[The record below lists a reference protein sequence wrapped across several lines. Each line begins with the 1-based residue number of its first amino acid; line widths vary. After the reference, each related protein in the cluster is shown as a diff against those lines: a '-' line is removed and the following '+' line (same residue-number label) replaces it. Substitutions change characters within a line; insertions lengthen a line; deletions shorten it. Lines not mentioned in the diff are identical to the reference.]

1 MLYNRPLPHLSR
13 LIHPSS
19 RHDSVFFASPLYRP
33 DLFSDHTRSWSL
45 SLFVFLPLSLPLFLS
60 LHSHHP
66 LKPAHQGPRD
76 VVRLLFRGVCVV
88 IVLRSR
94 FKLAPRP
101 PALPCSHAPCFP
113 FQPPNACAGF
123 RSARVCVSLTTVVVS
138 GGPMKSCISSQH
150 LTMLHRET
158 NRTDRQTE
166 AGERLPSNISSR
178 YRLFLLF
185 FFAFILRVPVTPA
198 DSEMKPKVKHTLPK
212 HPQPNG
218 GNAFVDSAGSGRAA
232 RWKSHKVTATYTPR
246 TLCVRWLVRVE
257 RLFPGLENESES
269 EFGVFLRMFCA

>member
-1 MLYNRPLPHLSR
+1 M
-13 LIHPSS
+13 
-19 RHDSVFFASPLYRP
+19 FFASLLYTTDRIY
-33 DLFSDHTRSWSL
+33 SVITRALGLSL
-45 SLFVFLPLSLPLFLS
+45 SLSLFLS

-101 PALPCSHAPCFP
+101 PSLPCSHAPCFP

-158 NRTDRQTE
+158 NRTDRQTRRGS
-166 AGERLPSNISSR
+166 ACRAILALVIVCFC
-178 YRLFLLF
+178 YFLL
-185 FFAFILRVPVTPA
+185 
-198 DSEMKPKVKHTLPK
+198 S
-212 HPQPNG
+212 
-218 GNAFVDSAGSGRAA
+218 
-232 RWKSHKVTATYTPR
+232 
-246 TLCVRWLVRVE
+246 
-257 RLFPGLENESES
+257 
-269 EFGVFLRMFCA
+269 FCAFP